1 MSKAELIRYAINCV
15 HSCAV
20 DGLINDELSFET
32 LRLLYKLYTSA
43 TDERYIKIK
52 ELS

>member
-1 MSKAELIRYAINCV
+1 MSEAELIRYAINCV
-15 HSCAV
+15 HSCAI
-20 DGLINDELSFET
+20 DGLMEDELSFET

-43 TDERYIKIK
+43 TGEQYIKIK